1 MFKGLVGLKKVV
13 KGGISAVAEHSSD
26 LAEKVY
32 SDPTTSQGM
41 ESV

>member
-13 KGGISAVAEHSSD
+13 KGGISGVAELSSD

-32 SDPTTSQGM
+32 TDPTTSQGM
-41 ESV
+41 ERD